1 MKVFKIFTVIISTLV
16 LFLVATPS
24 RTALAG
30 PADRWLH
37 GATGYARA
45 LELQRE
51 LKVPLVVYFY
61 TDWCPYCQ
69 ALDNDYL
76 TAAPVQQY
84 LRGVV
89 KVRIN
94 PELGPAEEDI
104 AGQYSVRG
112 YPAFFIIREPN
123 SMPRKV
129 HPFRRGKNLTPAEF
143 AKACEQAASSSTPA
157 AIPKAPPTITKAPAT
172 GTTTSSGSV
181 NSAIRQTAK
190 SQMIEVPRSSAAPTT
205 DAELPT
211 VDAILDKYVA
221 AIGGREAQRK
231 ITTRVTRGRVDV
243 PGVSFGGKVEVYAKA
258 PNKSLTV
265 MNVEPMG
272 LFKHGFD
279 GRTSWNLSDNGLNVS
294 SVIDREAILDADFY
308 RDIRLKELYTRL
320 KVTGKVKEG
329 FRHVYVV
336 EATPRGGTA
345 ENFYFD
351 VDTGLLVRRDLTRP
365 GAKGP
370 VRAEVYFSDWRELDG
385 VKIPFK
391 MTHAMPTVKLVTT
404 IEEVKHNVPVDDA
417 LFRRPQ

>member
-16 LFLVATPS
+16 MLLVTTP
-24 RTALAG
+24 TPAALAG
-30 PADRWLH
+30 PDDRWLH

-69 ALDNDYL
+69 ALDSDYL

-94 PELGPAEEDI
+94 PELGPAEEEI
-104 AGQYSVRG
+104 AEQYRVTG
-112 YPAFFIIREPN
+112 YPAFFIIRAPN
-123 SMPRKV
+123 SLPRKV

-143 AKACEQAASSSTPA
+143 ANACEQAASFSTPT
-157 AIPKAPPTITKAPAT
+157 AIPKAPATITKAPT
-172 GTTTSSGSV
+172 TRTTTSSGSV
-181 NSAIRQTAK
+181 NNAIRQTAK
-190 SQMIEVPRSSAAPTT
+190 SQIIEVPTSPGT

-211 VDAILDKYVA
+211 VDAILDKYIA

-243 PGVSFGGKVEVYAKA
+243 PGISFGGKVEVYAKA

-272 LFKHGFD
+272 LIKHGFD
-279 GRTSWNLSDNGLNVS
+279 GRTGWNLSVKGFNVS
-294 SVIDREAILDADFY
+294 SGIDREAILDADFY

-365 GAKGP
+365 AAKGP

-391 MTHAMPTVKLVTT
+391 MTHSMPTIKFVTT
-404 IEEVKHNVPVDDA
+404 LEEVKHNVPVDDA
-417 LFRRPQ
+417 IFRRPQ